1 MKTWN
6 DYKEHIKNV
15 APSGENEIA
24 EIEALSQII
33 STIIERRN
41 ALGISQRELAAVCNM
56 PQSSV
61 ARIES
66 YKTVP
71 KLDTL
76 IKITKSLGLNLI
88 ISHAN

>member
-1 MKTWN
+1 
-6 DYKEHIKNV
+6 
-15 APSGENEIA
+15 
-24 EIEALSQII
+24 
-33 STIIERRN
+33 
-41 ALGISQRELAAVCNM
+41 M

-76 IKITKSLGLNLI
+76 LKITQSLGLNLTL
-88 ISHAN
+88 SPA

>member
-1 MKTWN
+1 MDMFDSPVNQSFKFRN
-6 DYKEHIKNV
+6 GQY
-15 APSGENEIA
+15 
-24 EIEALSQII
+24 
-33 STIIERRN
+33 IIERRN

-88 ISHAN
+88 ISSAN

>member
-1 MKTWN
+1 MRTWN
-6 DYKEHIKNV
+6 VYKEHIINTSPDGK
-15 APSGENEIA
+15 AEIA
-24 EIEALSQII
+24 EIEALSKII
-33 STIIERRN
+33 SSIIERRN
-41 ALGISQRELAAVCNM
+41 SLGISQRELAELGNM

-76 IKITKSLGLNLI
+76 LKITQSLGLNLT
-88 ISHAN
+88 ISPA